1 MPILYNILQNI
12 SYYSARK
19 VNIGLKTVCFDVS
32 T

>member
-12 SYYSARK
+12 SYYSAQK

>member
-12 SYYSARK
+12 SCYSAQK